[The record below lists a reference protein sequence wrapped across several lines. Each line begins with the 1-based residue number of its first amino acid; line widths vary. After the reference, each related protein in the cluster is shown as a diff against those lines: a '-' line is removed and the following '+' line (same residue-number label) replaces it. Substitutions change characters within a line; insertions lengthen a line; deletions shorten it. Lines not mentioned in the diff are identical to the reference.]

1 MKRRG
6 AVTKRW
12 LRETWDA
19 YRTLFG
25 PGYEVRAAAAIRR
38 QLGLDEPVDLE
49 GVDLPFGR
57 MVDS

>member
-1 MKRRG
+1 MSRRG
-6 AVTKRW
+6 SVTKRW
-12 LRETWDA
+12 LREAWA
-19 YRTLFG
+19 EYRTLYG
-25 PGYEVRAAAAIRR
+25 PGYERRAAAAIRR

>member
-12 LRETWDA
+12 LREAWA
-19 YRTLFG
+19 EYRTLYG
-25 PGYEVRAAAAIRR
+25 PGYEARTMAAIRR
-38 QLGLDEPVDLE
+38 QLGLDEPIDLD
-49 GVDLPFGR
+49 GVGVTFSR